1 MGRWALSWSPGR
13 YLQGGIAMR
22 TFLVDTTKIDVIAH
36 GIPDTPFVDP
46 NPYKEQFGVEGRLV
60 ALTFG
65 LLSPNKGIE
74 SVIRASPAAGRGAVA
89 GRRARGLWWR

>member
-36 GIPDTPFVDP
+36 ISGDDLQID
-46 NPYKEQFGVEGRLV
+46 RL
-60 ALTFG
+60 FSDG
-65 LLSPNKGIE
+65 L
-74 SVIRASPAAGRGAVA
+74 R
-89 GRRARGLWWR
+89 GRRQPLPPLSRSSSTVTAADR